1 MSEDGELDSEV
12 QAQIKA
18 GFQDEAFQEQ
28 LREAAERIRAGGN
41 GGLSSKAKDIAAEIK
56 ENFKADEGTE
66 GVEKTKSM
74 FSNLWKSGITG
85 KIAIVVA
92 AIVVYKLIRWI
103 L

>member
-1 MSEDGELDSEV
+1 MSEDGELDSNV
-12 QAQIKA
+12 QEQNAA
-18 GFQDEAFQEQ
+18 GVQDETFQRQ
-28 LREAAERIRAGGN
+28 LRDAAD
-41 GGLSSKAKDIAAEIK
+41 KAKGIAAEIK

-66 GVEKTKSM
+66 GMEKTKSM